1 MSTAFQRGDS
11 NRCRTVYARILRA
24 ELPAV
29 DIDPQKNNC
38 GRVTVGRCRMLAINH
53 RVALPSYTSLRRAGF
68 DRVKVPRHEWS
79 VPIGC
84 KRIKRSFPE
93 EPTCRGPCITCG
105 AVAERA
111 LGTLLESSPAFEL
124 VNDDEIDLLLELED
138 VLPADF
144 EDVAAHT
151 TIEHD
156 PARQLLGS
164 SREPAR
170 PVPAEPLLTERARA
184 SVAAV
189 AAAGFSITSSCDK
202 SAPAA
207 VPHCDAAA
215 LPDPVASCTTVQSL
229 SPVMAPPSVHLPAA
243 SSGAS
248 AEDSEQG
255 ALGFKTSDSNRFR
268 GVYEGILHKV
278 VPADEWKAQK
288 VNKHVSIGCCRMLAI
303 NRAIALPPGEALRR
317 AGFVEARVPRDK
329 WSVPT
334 DCKRTEKNRK
344 QNGSCRGPC
353 ETCSIGAPRS

>member
-29 DIDPQKNNC
+29 DIDPQKKNC

-68 DRVKVPRHEWS
+68 DRAKVPRHEWS

-184 SVAAV
+184 SVAAA

-215 LPDPVASCTTVQSL
+215 LPVASCTTVQSL
-229 SPVMAPPSVHLPAA
+229 SPVMAPPSVDLPAA